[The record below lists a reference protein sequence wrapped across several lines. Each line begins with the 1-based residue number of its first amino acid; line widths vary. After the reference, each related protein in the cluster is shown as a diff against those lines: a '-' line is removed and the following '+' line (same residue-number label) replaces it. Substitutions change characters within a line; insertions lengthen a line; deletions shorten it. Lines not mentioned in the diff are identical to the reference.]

1 MEIVMMMLMMMVIAV
16 MTIRMTMMMT
26 INVGDDDDDEYK
38 DGGEAAPSCG
48 YDLITAPHTHGAII
62 DFTNFL

>member
-1 MEIVMMMLMMMVIAV
+1 MVIAV